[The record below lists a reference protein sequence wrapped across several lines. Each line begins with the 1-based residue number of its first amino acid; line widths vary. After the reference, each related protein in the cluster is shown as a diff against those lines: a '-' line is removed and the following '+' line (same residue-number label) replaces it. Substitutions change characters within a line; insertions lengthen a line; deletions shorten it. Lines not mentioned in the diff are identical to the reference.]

1 MRILTTIIGVLSVL
15 AVSAGTDGARLHH
28 RAGCVVQPTATRA
41 GATRSFSITTD
52 KLGDVKVP
60 IILAAYSDVDFTIP
74 DVQKVWDAMANQTGF
89 SEHGAVGCMA
99 DYFREQS
106 YGQFRVTFDVL
117 GPVTLPNERVYYGKG
132 SDARIFQMIGDAS
145 ELAAALPGVDFKDY
159 DWNGDGTV
167 ETVLVVYAGVGE
179 NVLNAPKDAV
189 WPKSGPASGYSAG
202 GLSLGS
208 FACANELVYPDNRQ
222 EGFGTLIHEFS
233 HCLGLPDL
241 YNVSSYVNDYII
253 FDEWDVM
260 DGGCYSCDGW
270 GPVGYSAYERMLC
283 GWLQPEEL
291 KAETACT
298 DVKSLVDGG
307 GAYLIR
313 NDGDASEFFL
323 LENRQQQSFDH
334 YLPGHGLLV
343 THIGYYA
350 PYDLAPNSGYTVLI
364 HPVPADNLDYKWS
377 YKKYVED
384 YYGVTLPDNKL
395 SISNEYKSFLYDDE
409 GRSRIMTGT
418 AYPYV
423 LDGTVMN
430 DCLTDDS
437 TPAAVLRNPNVS
449 GEKLLS
455 KPVTD
460 IRENN
465 GLVSFHFMAPTSLVS
480 SLSGDK
486 TIVAVYDL
494 YGRQL
499 SSLPVSLSPSLPA
512 SLYIIRYSDGTVK
525 KIQR

>member
-1 MRILTTIIGVLSVL
+1 M
-15 AVSAGTDGARLHH
+15 
-28 RAGCVVQPTATRA
+28 
-41 GATRSFSITTD
+41 
-52 KLGDVKVP
+52 
-60 IILAAYSDVDFTIP
+60 
-74 DVQKVWDAMANQTGF
+74 
-89 SEHGAVGCMA
+89 
-99 DYFREQS
+99 
-106 YGQFRVTFDVL
+106 
-117 GPVTLPNERVYYGKG
+117 
-132 SDARIFQMIGDAS
+132 
-145 ELAAALPGVDFKDY
+145 
-159 DWNGDGTV
+159 
-167 ETVLVVYAGVGE
+167 
-179 NVLNAPKDAV
+179 
-189 WPKSGPASGYSAG
+189 
-202 GLSLGS
+202 
-208 FACANELVYPDNRQ
+208 
-222 EGFGTLIHEFS
+222 
-233 HCLGLPDL
+233 
-241 YNVSSYVNDYII
+241 
-253 FDEWDVM
+253 
-260 DGGCYSCDGW
+260 
-270 GPVGYSAYERMLC
+270 
-283 GWLQPEEL
+283 
-291 KAETACT
+291 
-298 DVKSLVDGG
+298 DGG

-350 PYDLAPNSGYTVLI
+350 LYDLTPNNGYTVLI

-395 SISNEYKSFLYDDE
+395 SISKEYKKYQYDDE

-499 SSLPVSLSPSLPA
+499 SSLPVSLSPSLPV

-525 KIQR
+525 KIHR